1 KLQPLDKRVETSESE
16 KWQTIVNT
24 TVETTTIRS
33 VTSSTTRGSNITVNR
48 QRKNAPELTS
58 GYFQIELD
66 NGDWTFLKD
75 KYNIQLEL
83 ESVERRVFYTESK
96 QIEESS
102 VTTSGPR
109 LGNKRQIVLE
119 AKGLIPGDKYT
130 IKNYIFNL
138 KQGVQ
143 NSYAVRLP
151 QKLKVTPPA
160 NARIDLKTK
169 NAIKAIKYEA
179 VSEGQTN
186 VDVEFYNNN
195 GELNNKNLE
204 LNAKIDEQFGNKYI
218 PSSWRQGDKR
228 VTTTKRLTAQAGQ
241 ITSTLQ
247 FEINSG
253 LKKAK
258 QYIIESIKDKST
270 RSGTPITF
278 DTPIN
283 NESALQRKFY
293 STAENTRLIKTE
305 IKDVTTDSATITL
318 EFDQNDA
325 FLKDDLV
332 TLYLEKGDQS
342 QSIGATTTITNSSTR
357 GQDKL
362 EATFRFLN
370 ILEPGRKYKI

>member
-24 TVETTTIRS
+24 TVETTAIQS
-33 VTSSTTRGSNITVNR
+33 VTSSTTPRSNITVKGR
-48 QRKNAPELTS
+48 QKNTPELTS

-83 ESVERRVFYTESK
+83 ESVEGRVFYTESK
-96 QIEESS
+96 LIAESS
-102 VTTSGPR
+102 APRSGQ
-109 LGNKRQIVLE
+109 KRQIVLE

-130 IKNYIFNL
+130 IRNYIFNL
-138 KQGVQ
+138 KEGVQ
-143 NSYAVRLP
+143 NQYAVRLP

-160 NARIDLKTK
+160 NATIDLKTK

-179 VSEGQTN
+179 ISEGRTN

-195 GELNNKNLE
+195 GELNNQNLE
-204 LNAKIDEQFGNKYI
+204 LKAKIDKQFGNKYI
-218 PSSWRQGDKR
+218 PTSWRDNDKT
-228 VTTTKRLTAQAGQ
+228 VTSTNRLTATAGQ

-247 FEINSG
+247 FQINSG

-258 QYIIESIKDKST
+258 QYIIESIKK
-270 RSGTPITF
+270 GTAPIAF
-278 DTPIN
+278 DTPIS

-293 STAENTRLIKTE
+293 STAENTKLIKTE
-305 IKDVTTDSATITL
+305 IKEVTTDSATITL

-332 TLYLEKGDQS
+332 TLYLEKGDDQS
-342 QSIGATTTITNSSTR
+342 QSIGATTTITNSSNG

-362 EATFRFLN
+362 QATFRFLN